1 VCSRIVT
8 LGLLILVPLSCQQT
22 SDPGPLETAVD
33 LQKSGQTDQAIDLLA
48 DSDIEQCLRESSLE
62 SLKMSEAQFAE
73 LSRAGRSEGQEEMLL
88 VVPVVKQAAFQ
99 QIETMQAAEDAGR
112 TAESKR
118 LRDQIQR
125 LIRDLQGENR
135 VTLYQQ
141 LGSGIQKKLDQV
153 TSKQKADE
161 TDSKVTH

>member
-1 VCSRIVT
+1 
-8 LGLLILVPLSCQQT
+8 
-22 SDPGPLETAVD
+22 
-33 LQKSGQTDQAIDLLA
+33 
-48 DSDIEQCLRESSLE
+48 
-62 SLKMSEAQFAE
+62 MSEAQFAE

>member
-1 VCSRIVT
+1 MV
-8 LGLLILVPLSCQQT
+8 
-22 SDPGPLETAVD
+22 

-48 DSDIEQCLRESSLE
+48 DADIENCLRESSLE

-73 LSRAGRSEGQEEMLL
+73 LSPSGRSEGQEEMLL
-88 VVPVVKQAAFQ
+88 VVPLVKQAAFQ
-99 QIETMQAAEDAGR
+99 QIETMQAAEADVR
-112 TAESKR
+112 TAESKQFR
-118 LRDQIQR
+118 EQIQR

-141 LGSGIQKKLDQV
+141 LGSGIQKKLDQA

-161 TDSKVTH
+161 TDSKVTD